1 MTRVLALTYTGAVK
15 TRATAAAAPVQHC
28 VWTVAQVQ
36 KERRWV
42 PLVSPGRAAHGVGGG
57 FGDGHELSL
66 SKLAAR
72 PCHCG
77 EGRSLVIHGQGDLHF
92 NFQNFSGPCTEFTF
106 PGFL

>member
-1 MTRVLALTYTGAVK
+1 MLPLPLLLRN
-15 TRATAAAAPVQHC
+15 
-28 VWTVAQVQ
+28 TVFGQLNKCK
-36 KERRWV
+36 KERRGV
-42 PLVSPGRAAHGVGGG
+42 PSVSPGRAAHGVGGG

-77 EGRSLVIHGQGDLHF
+77 EGRRLVIDRQGGLHF

-106 PGFL
+106 PGFS